1 MLDRLRDTALIL
13 NPLRE
18 LQHRRQEKTAAF
30 SRGRAARGRRRAE
43 ARRRRRH
50 PDGGARRI
58 NERYALR
65 NIIS

>member
-1 MLDRLRDTALIL
+1 MLDRLRDAALIL

-43 ARRRRRH
+43 ARRR
-50 PDGGARRI
+50 I